1 MNSVPQV
8 PAPMAL
14 MEMIGNGS
22 FAQAIYVAAK
32 LGVADV
38 LADGP
43 LDAAQIAARADTD
56 TDATFRLL
64 RLLSSRGVFR
74 MEPDGRFALNEL
86 SDPLRSD
93 AEVSI
98 RPWSLFIG
106 SPEHREHWSHL
117 DEAVR
122 TGKAV
127 VPALRGMSFF
137 EFTRSNPEF
146 GKVFDDSQ
154 TSVSGLTLRAVL
166 SSHDFSPYSVIV
178 DIGGGNGRLLGEIL
192 SRTPGSRGVLYDTAP
207 VVEGA
212 RERLS
217 AFGDRCTITAGSFF
231 DAVPPGG
238 DAYILKHVLHNWSDD
253 EARTILG
260 NIKQAMSPEGRLLVI
275 EILLPEGNAPNLGF
289 LTDLNLLA
297 LFGGKERTEREHR
310 ELLAAAGFEVERVVP
325 TPAAV
330 SIMMARLA

>member
-1 MNSVPQV
+1 MHSNPKV

-32 LGVADV
+32 LGIADT
-38 LADGP
+38 LAAGP
-43 LDAAQIAARADTD
+43 LDATAIATRIDADA
-56 TDATFRLL
+56 DAVFRLL
-64 RLLSSRGVFR
+64 RLLSSRGVFQQ
-74 MEPDGRFALNEL
+74 EPDGRFALNEL

-117 DEAVR
+117 DDAVR
-122 TGKAV
+122 TGAAV

-146 GKVFDDSQ
+146 GKVFNDSQ
-154 TSVSGLTLRAVL
+154 TSVSELTLRAVL
-166 SSHDFSPYSVIV
+166 ASYDFAPFPTIV
-178 DIGGGNGRLLGEIL
+178 DIGGGNGRLIGEVL
-192 SRTPGSRGVLYDTAP
+192 AQTPGSRGILYDTPP
-207 VVEGA
+207 VVAGA
-212 RERLS
+212 SERLTPV
-217 AFGDRCTITAGSFF
+217 ADRCSIEGGSFF
-231 DAVPPGG
+231 DGVPAGG
-238 DAYILKHVLHNWSDD
+238 DAYILKHVLHNWND
-253 EARTILG
+253 EQALTILG
-260 NIKQAMSPEGRLLVI
+260 NVKQVMSPQSRLLVI

-297 LFGGKERTEREHR
+297 LFGGKERTEREYR
-310 ELLAAAGFEVERVVP
+310 DLLAAAGFEITGIVP

-330 SIMMARLA
+330 SVLEARLA

>member
-1 MNSVPQV
+1 VNAIPKV

-22 FAQAIYVAAK
+22 FAQAICAAAK
-32 LGVADV
+32 LRIADA

-43 LDAAQIAARADTD
+43 LGVGDIAAKTD
-56 TDATFRLL
+56 TDAGAVFRLL

-127 VPALRGMSFF
+127 VPALRGMPFF
-137 EFTRSNPEF
+137 EFTQSNGEF
-146 GKVFDDSQ
+146 GKIFNDSQ
-154 TSVSGLTLRAVL
+154 SSVSELTLRAVL
-166 SSHDFSPYSVIV
+166 GAYDFSPYPTIV
-178 DIGGGNGRLLGEIL
+178 DVGGGTGRLLGEIL
-192 SRTPGSRGVLYDTAP
+192 SRTTYSRGILYDAP
-207 VVEGA
+207 SVVAEA
-212 RERLS
+212 QERLRPI
-217 AFGDRCTITAGSFF
+217 ADRCAIEGGSFF
-231 DAVPPGG
+231 DSVPAGG
-238 DAYILKHVLHNWSDD
+238 DAYILKHVLHNWDD
-253 EARTILG
+253 ERALTILG
-260 NIKQAMSPEGRLLVI
+260 NIKRAMLPESRLVII
-275 EILLPEGNAPNLGF
+275 EILLPEGNEPNLGF

-297 LFGGKERTEREHR
+297 LFGGKERTERETR
-310 ELLAAAGFEVERVVP
+310 ELLSTAGFSIERIVT

-330 SIMMARLA
+330 SVVEAKFA